1 MPGTVMAAD
10 SGQIENDA
18 STENTGEE
26 SEDFSGEN
34 GVKAEQTEAATEPE
48 EADWEKAGEAAETE
62 TETESE
68 TESET
73 ETESEAQSESEQKR
87 EQKPNSEGKS
97 SPKTGDESHMERYL
111 MMLLV
116 SLTGMGVCSILRL
129 MKNRRKQK

>member
-48 EADWEKAGEAAETE
+48 EADWEKAGEAVQTE
-62 TETESE
+62 AVTESE
-68 TESET
+68 GSSGKKVEESET
-73 ETESEAQSESEQKR
+73 VSSKAQ
-87 EQKPNSEGKS
+87 
-97 SPKTGDESHMERYL
+97 
-111 MMLLV
+111 
-116 SLTGMGVCSILRL
+116 
-129 MKNRRKQK
+129 

>member
-48 EADWEKAGEAAETE
+48 EADWEKAGEAVQTE
-62 TETESE
+62 AV
-68 TESET
+68 T